1 MALYDCTRPFPEP
14 LMTWPGDP
22 VPATEP
28 VAAGAY
34 TITLM
39 SCASHNGTHI
49 DAPAHLIDGGMTV
62 DEIPLSTLIGPVKV
76 IDLTG
81 GEGPVTAADLAD
93 ACGPGMRVLVKTTD
107 RYVASFDPAFRALS
121 PEAAECLARAG
132 VILFGI
138 DTPSV
143 EPYAGDGSVHRT
155 LLGAGMPLL
164 ENVDLTGIAR
174 GDYYLIALPLRL
186 TGGDG
191 AQARVCLSDTEE
203 VMHGL
208 GN

>member
-1 MALYDCTRPFPEP
+1 MTLYDCTRPFPEP

-22 VPATEP
+22 VPAIEQ
-28 VAAGAY
+28 VASGEY
-34 TITLM
+34 TITRM

-81 GEGPVTAADLAD
+81 GEGAITAADLAD
-93 ACGPGMRVLVKTTD
+93 GCGPGMRVLVKTSE
-107 RYVASFDPAFRALS
+107 RYVTAFDPAFRGLS
-121 PEAAECLARAG
+121 TEAAEYLADAG

-143 EPYAGDGSVHRT
+143 EPYAGDGSVHRS
-155 LLGAGMPLL
+155 LLGAGVPLL
-164 ENVDLTGIAR
+164 ENVDLTGIFP

-191 AQARVCLSDTEE
+191 VQARVCLSDTEE
-203 VMHGL
+203 EVHGL

>member
-1 MALYDCTRPFPEP
+1 MTLYDCTRPFPEP
-14 LMTWPGDP
+14 EMTWPSDP
-22 VPATEP
+22 HPVTEK
-28 VAAGAY
+28 AASGEY
-34 TITLM
+34 TITRL

-62 DEIPLSTLIGPVKV
+62 DEIPLPLLLGPVTV
-76 IDLTG
+76 IDLSGNEGVVVPEDLTG
-81 GEGPVTAADLAD
+81 V
-93 ACGPGMRVLVKTTD
+93 CRPGMRILVKTTD
-107 RYVASFDPAFRALS
+107 RYVTAFDPAFRGLS
-121 PEAAECLARAG
+121 TAAAELLVETG

-143 EPYAGDGSVHRT
+143 EPYEADGSVHRT

-164 ENVDLTGIAR
+164 ENVDLSGIGH

-191 AQARVCLSDTEE
+191 AQARVILSDTEE
-203 VMHGL
+203 IFHGF

>member
-1 MALYDCTRPFPEP
+1 MTLYDCTRPFPEP

-22 VPATEP
+22 VPATEQA
-28 VAAGAY
+28 AAGEY
-34 TITLM
+34 TITRM
-39 SCASHNGTHI
+39 RCGSHNGTHI

-62 DEIPLSTLIGPVKV
+62 DEIPLTTLIGPVTV

-81 GEGPVTAADLAD
+81 GEGPITAADLAD

-107 RYVASFDPAFRALS
+107 RYLTAFDPAFRGLS
-121 PEAAECLARAG
+121 PEAAVCLADAG

-143 EPYAGDGSVHRT
+143 EPYAGDGSVHRA

-164 ENVDLTGIAR
+164 ENVDLTGIFP

-203 VMHGL
+203 VVHGL

>member
-14 LMTWPGDP
+14 PMTWPGDP
-22 VPATEP
+22 VPSAEQM
-28 VAAGAY
+28 AAGAY

-39 SCASHNGTHI
+39 TCASHNGTHI

-62 DEIPLSTLIGPVKV
+62 DEIPLATLIGPVKV
-76 IDLTG
+76 IDLTDG
-81 GEGPVTAADLAD
+81 SGAITAADLED
-93 ACGPGMRVLVKTTD
+93 ACGPGVRILVKTTC
-107 RYVASFDPAFRALS
+107 RYMTAFDPAFRGLS
-121 PEAAECLARAG
+121 PGAAKCLVDAG

-143 EPYAGDGSVHRT
+143 EPYDGDGSVHRT
-155 LLGAGMPLL
+155 LCGAGMPLL
-164 ENVDLTGIAR
+164 ENVDLTGIGM

-186 TGGDG
+186 AGGDG
-191 AQARVCLSDTEE
+191 APARVCLSDTEE
-203 VMHGL
+203 VVHGP

>member
-1 MALYDCTRPFPEP
+1 
-14 LMTWPGDP
+14 MTWPGDP
-22 VPATEP
+22 VPATERM
-28 VAAGAY
+28 AAGAS
-34 TITLM
+34 TITRI

-49 DAPAHLIDGGMTV
+49 DAPAHFIDGGMAV
-62 DEIPLSTLIGPVKV
+62 DEIPLATLIGPVKV
-76 IDLTG
+76 IDLAG
-81 GEGPVTAADLAD
+81 GVGAITAGDLKD
-93 ACGPGMRVLVKTTD
+93 VCGSGMRILVRTSD
-107 RYVASFDPAFRALS
+107 RYVTAFDPAFRGLS
-121 PEAAECLARAG
+121 PEAAECLVEAG

-164 ENVDLTGIAR
+164 ENVNLTGIGM

-191 AQARVCLSDTEE
+191 AQARVCLSDREE
-203 VMHGL
+203 GAY
-208 GN
+208 GPGY